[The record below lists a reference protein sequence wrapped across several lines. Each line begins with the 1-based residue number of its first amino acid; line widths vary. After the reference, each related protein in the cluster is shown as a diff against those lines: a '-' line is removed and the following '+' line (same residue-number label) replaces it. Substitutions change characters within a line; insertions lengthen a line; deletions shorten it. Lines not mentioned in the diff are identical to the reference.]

1 VTPCSLSAAE
11 IWFSVLAAIART
23 DYLVFLASL
32 PKDTVLMRFEM
43 VAEDASQSTDGIL
56 DRVEIRLTRASARY
70 EEPLDLILDFR
81 IVIREGGAMIYRSL
95 GTPTQ
100 KNGYV
105 TSKGL
110 SLTLGGC

>member
-1 VTPCSLSAAE
+1 
-11 IWFSVLAAIART
+11 
-23 DYLVFLASL
+23 
-32 PKDTVLMRFEM
+32 M